1 MNEEEIMN
9 HLRESGAFLEGHFLL
24 SSGLHSPAYVQCA
37 QLLQYPGRAGLVCA
51 DLAELWKDERP
62 DVVVGPAL
70 GGILVAYELA
80 RALGA
85 RALFT
90 ERENGAMTF
99 RRGFTLEPGEKVL
112 LSEDIV
118 TTGKSAKESIEV
130 VRSMGAKVI
139 GVAAIG
145 NRNQGNPFDVPFRAL
160 VNLSF
165 PTYKAEE
172 CPLCAEGGAPV
183 KPGSRT
189 MVKD

>member
-1 MNEEEIMN
+1 MNEEEVMH
-9 HLRESGAFLEGHFLL
+9 HLKESRAFLEGHFLL

-37 QLLQYPGRAGLVCA
+37 QLLQHPGRAGLVCA
-51 DLAELWKDERP
+51 ALAELWKDERP

-70 GGILVAYELA
+70 GGILVAYELG

-90 ERENGAMTF
+90 ERENGRMTL
-99 RRGFTLEPGEKVL
+99 RRGFMIEPGERVL

-130 VRSMGAKVI
+130 VRAMGATVI

-145 NRNQGNPFDVPFRAL
+145 NRNEGNPFDVPFRSL
-160 VNLSF
+160 INLNF
-165 PTYKAEE
+165 PTYRAEE
-172 CPLCAEGGAPV
+172 CPLCAEGGTPV

-189 MVKD
+189 VAKD